1 MKVVAIVPA
10 AGQGR
15 RMGGGRN
22 KLFLPLARC
31 PILVRTLETLAAC
44 RRLSEVIVVA
54 APDEAAQVEALLG
67 QWKTAFEGLAWR
79 VVSGGAER
87 QHSVANALA
96 AVPADAEL
104 VMVHDGARP
113 LTPTDVL
120 DAAVDAAAVHGA
132 VVAAVPVKDT
142 IKRVEDARVAAT
154 PARDGLWAVQTPQV
168 FRRALLARA
177 YEAAQADGFVG
188 TDDASLV
195 ERLGEPVMIVNG
207 SYRNLKVTTPED
219 LLVAE
224 ALFAGDEGGRNVE
237 FRVGTGYDVHRLTPG
252 RRLVLGGVDVPYTL
266 GLAGHS
272 DADVLL
278 HALKD
283 ALLGAAGLGDIG
295 RHFPDNDPAFKDIS
309 SLVLLKQ
316 VAATLHRAG
325 WRVNNVDVTAI
336 AEAPKL
342 APYVDE
348 MAGNI
353 ARVLNMPR
361 SAVNVKATTTEK
373 LGFTGRGEGIAAQA
387 VVSIVREA
395 GCMEEKQHDI

>member
-31 PILVRTLETLAAC
+31 PILVRTLETLASC

-54 APDEAAQVEALLG
+54 APEEVSQVEALLR
-67 QWKTAFEGLAWR
+67 QWKTAFAGLVWR
-79 VVSGGAER
+79 VVAGGSER

-96 AVPADAEL
+96 ALPADAEL

-113 LTPTDVL
+113 LTPTEVL
-120 DAAVDAAAVHGA
+120 NAAVDEAALHGA
-132 VVAAVPVKDT
+132 AVAAVPVKDT
-142 IKRVEDARVAAT
+142 IKQAEDGLVVAT

-168 FRRALLARA
+168 FCRDLLQRA
-177 YEAAQADGFVG
+177 YEKAQLDGFVG

-195 ERLGEPVMIVNG
+195 ERLDEPVRIVTG

-224 ALFAGDEGGRNVE
+224 ALFAGEEGGRQVE
-237 FRVGTGYDVHRLTPG
+237 FRVGTGYDVHRLVPG
-252 RRLVLGGVDVPYTL
+252 RRLVLGGVVIPHPL

-316 VAATLHRAG
+316 VAEALHRAG

-342 APYVDE
+342 APFVEE

-353 ARVLNMPR
+353 ARALGMPR
-361 SAVNVKATTTEK
+361 AAVNVKATTTEK

-387 VVSIVREA
+387 VASIVREA
-395 GCMEEKQHDI
+395 GYMEER

>member
-31 PILVRTLETLAAC
+31 PILIRTLETLSSC
-44 RRLSEVIVVA
+44 DLISEAIIAA
-54 APDEAAQVEALLG
+54 APEDTAEVEEMLQHWRTNLNLLPIS
-67 QWKTAFEGLAWR
+67 
-79 VVSGGAER
+79 VVVGGAER

-96 AVPADAEL
+96 ALPPDAEL
-104 VMVHDGARP
+104 VLVHDGARP
-113 LTPTDVL
+113 LAPTDVL
-120 DAAVDAAAVHGA
+120 AAAVREAEKCGA
-132 VVAAVPVKDT
+132 AIVAVPVKDT
-142 IKRVEDARVAAT
+142 VKQVEAGEVIAT
-154 PARDGLWAVQTPQV
+154 PPRETLWAVQTPQV
-168 FRRALLARA
+168 FHRDLLTRA
-177 YEAAQADGFVG
+177 YAQAEADGFIG

-195 ERLGEPVMIVNG
+195 ERLGEPVRIVRG
-207 SYRNLKVTTPED
+207 SYRNIKVTTPED
-219 LLVAE
+219 LLIAE
-224 ALFAGDEGGRNVE
+224 TLFDGKEGPNME
-237 FRVGTGYDVHRLTPG
+237 FRVGSGYDVHQLVAG
-252 RRLVLGGVDVPYTL
+252 RRLVLGGVVVPYEL

-295 RHFPDNDPAFKDIS
+295 RHFPDHDPAYKDIS
-309 SLVLLKQ
+309 SLIMLAQ
-316 VAATLHRAG
+316 VADKLHHDG

-342 APYVDE
+342 APYVDK
-348 MAGNI
+348 MADNI
-353 ARVLNMPR
+353 ARCLSVSR

-387 VVSIVREA
+387 VVSLVREK
-395 GCMEEKQHDI
+395 GELKEEEK

>member
-31 PILVRTLETLAAC
+31 PILIRTLETLSSC
-44 RRLSEVIVVA
+44 DLISEVIIAA
-54 APDEAAQVEALLG
+54 APEETAQVEEMLRLWQTNLNLLPI
-67 QWKTAFEGLAWR
+67 R
-79 VVSGGAER
+79 VVVGGAER

-96 AVPADAEL
+96 ALPPDTDF

-113 LTPTDVL
+113 LVPTQVL
-120 DAAVDAAAVHGA
+120 TAAVREAGEFGA
-132 VVAAVPVKDT
+132 VIVAVPVKDT
-142 IKRVEDARVAAT
+142 VKQVEAGVVIAT
-154 PARDGLWAVQTPQV
+154 PPRETLWAVQTPQI
-168 FRRALLARA
+168 FRRDLLVRA
-177 YEAAQADGFVG
+177 YAQATADGFVG

-195 ERLGEPVMIVNG
+195 ERLNEPVRVVQG
-207 SYRNLKVTTPED
+207 SYRNIKVTTPED
-219 LLVAE
+219 MLIAE
-224 ALFAGDEGGRNVE
+224 TLFRGKEGPSME
-237 FRVGTGYDVHRLTPG
+237 FRVGNGYDVHRLVAG
-252 RRLVLGGVDVPYTL
+252 RRLVLGGVVVPYEL
-266 GLAGHS
+266 GLDGHS

-295 RHFPDNDPAFKDIS
+295 RHFPDHDPAYKDIS
-309 SLVLLKQ
+309 SLVLLAR
-316 VAATLHRAG
+316 VADKLHCDG

-348 MAGNI
+348 MADNI
-353 ARVLNMPR
+353 ARCLSMSR
-361 SAVNVKATTTEK
+361 AAVNVKATTTEK

-387 VVSIVREA
+387 VVSLVREK
-395 GCMEEKQHDI
+395 GELKEEEK